1 MDDLYKVRVP
11 LFEGPL
17 DLLLH
22 LIRENKIDI
31 YDIPIS
37 IITHQYLEYIELL
50 KELDLD
56 IAGEFLVMAATL
68 IHIKSRMLLPIEET
82 ADTEELEDPRLELV
96 QRLLAYRE
104 FRDASLGLR
113 EREEQW
119 SEVMYRAP
127 EANPDLDESEDGS
140 GELPLFNL
148 NIFDLLMALR
158 KILDR
163 VPSEIASITKEAL
176 SIKDSMA
183 HIIEALRG
191 SEAVRFEDLFE
202 GVASKPHLIITFIAL
217 LEAIK
222 IGLARVYQEAEF
234 GQLWVIRPED
244 RPVETPQSDA
254 VAAA

>member
-1 MDDLYKVRVP
+1 MDDLYKVKVP

-119 SEVMYRAP
+119 SEVMYR
-127 EANPDLDESEDGS
+127 EANPELDESEDGS

-148 NIFDLLMALR
+148 NIFDLLMAFR
-158 KILDR
+158 KILER
-163 VPSEIASITKEAL
+163 APSEIASITKEAL

-183 HIIEALRG
+183 HIIETLRG
-191 SEAVRFEDLFE
+191 SEAVRFEDLFK
-202 GVASKPHLIITFIAL
+202 GVATKPHLIITFIAL

-244 RPVETPQSDA
+244 RPAETDT